1 MYTVFNGRPAG
12 RLFFANGKIVK
23 YMGSLRKSVRM
34 VSSAENRVDWF
45 RTILEILRHAI
56 FVGFYVLSLRM
67 VFVTLTH
74 TAPVV
79 SMVVG
84 AAAVTIAILA
94 FWKIEWAL
102 FSFVIL
108 IPVVSGFQAIGFMK
122 GLPLLSVGF
131 ASIFLVWLPKRLVWY
146 KKGTVPGSGI
156 GNLVDVLSGIVLLSL
171 IMLLIPYPVDFVFS
185 RVWSFPF
192 VGQDQPLYCID
203 GSYVLLQG
211 LLFYRVLELEIRA
224 ERMWRWVLP
233 VLYVQA
239 SLIMGFSL
247 FQWIYGVPHMY
258 FRGRFGITSPFDD
271 IHSYGSYVLVLFF
284 VFLCLSLREGKVQKL
299 VNGLFAGIIFVLLIW
314 AGSNG
319 TLMAMFAV
327 GVLFLANTLRKRHF
341 IVIVSCL
348 AIGAVSIIVFPSIV
362 TKSGLPVVQ
371 RYGRSLDLLDI
382 RNVSKVFSAR
392 SLLWDRAAGIMK
404 EFPVTGAG
412 IGTFY
417 KISPLYH
424 DLEVKEWKRRAKWR
438 ENTHNYY
445 LQLGSELGIPALLI
459 FLGIIFYT
467 YRAGFEVLRQKEAS
481 GYIIKG
487 LLFGLGGYLITMVT
501 SHPLLLSNQQFL
513 FWFLFGVIS
522 VAQRTVSSQQ
532 GGKTAG

>member
-1 MYTVFNGRPAG
+1 
-12 RLFFANGKIVK
+12 
-23 YMGSLRKSVRM
+23 
-34 VSSAENRVDWF
+34 
-45 RTILEILRHAI
+45 
-56 FVGFYVLSLRM
+56 
-67 VFVTLTH
+67 
-74 TAPVV
+74 
-79 SMVVG
+79 
-84 AAAVTIAILA
+84 
-94 FWKIEWAL
+94 
-102 FSFVIL
+102 
-108 IPVVSGFQAIGFMK
+108 
-122 GLPLLSVGF
+122 
-131 ASIFLVWLPKRLVWY
+131 
-146 KKGTVPGSGI
+146 
-156 GNLVDVLSGIVLLSL
+156 
-171 IMLLIPYPVDFVFS
+171 MLLIPYPFDFAFS

-211 LLFYRVLELEIRA
+211 LLFYRVLELEIKA

-247 FQWIYGVPHMY
+247 FQWIYRVPIMKVWAHFGITSPM
-258 FRGRFGITSPFDD
+258 GRFGIFSPFDD

-284 VFLCLSLREGKVQKL
+284 FFLCLSLREGKVQKL

-417 KISPLYH
+417 RISPLYH
-424 DLEVKEWKRRAKWR
+424 DLEIKEWKSRAKWR
-438 ENTHNYY
+438 ENIHNYY
-445 LQLGSELGIPALLI
+445 LQLGADLGIPALLI

-487 LLFGLGGYLITMVT
+487 LLFGLGGYLITMLT

-513 FWFLFGVIS
+513 FWFLIGVIS
-522 VAQRTVSSQQ
+522 VGYRGCASRLNIPSAVRETEFNGT
-532 GGKTAG
+532 GGTPAESLSGCS